1 LTKRSAGGYWLLC
14 AAPTHT
20 LTSTL
25 SLLLIA
31 LLLLL
36 PLLQQYL
43 GLGTNEQMIIE
54 CLASR
59 SNARIREMKA
69 KYDARNSTPLIDRL
83 TSELSGS
90 FEKLIVQLL
99 RAERDEASPADDKMA
114 FLQVKLLELAWR
126 PFL

>member
-1 LTKRSAGGYWLLC
+1 
-14 AAPTHT
+14 
-20 LTSTL
+20 
-25 SLLLIA
+25 
-31 LLLLL
+31 
-36 PLLQQYL
+36 
-43 GLGTNEQMIIE
+43 MIIE

-114 FLQVKLLELAWR
+114 FLQVNVLELSCR
-126 PFL
+126 TFLDLSWNLLKPSVC